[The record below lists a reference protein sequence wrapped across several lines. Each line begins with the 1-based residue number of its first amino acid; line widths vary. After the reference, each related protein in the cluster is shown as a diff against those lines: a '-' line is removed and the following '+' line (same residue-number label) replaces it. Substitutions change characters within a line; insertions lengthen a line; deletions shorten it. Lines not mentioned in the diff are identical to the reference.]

1 MWDQFFIFCFV
12 SFILCFAFF
21 SYNKKIKKSLHVI
34 SSCVGSGKKW
44 ILAQTNFLAGTKVA
58 ESEEKKYIP
67 QRGNPTELLHQEPS
81 LEKTSAHGK
90 IEKKRRPMGP
100 PSLRL
105 KE

>member
-12 SFILCFAFF
+12 SVVLGFTCF
-21 SYNKKIKKSLHVI
+21 SYDKKIKKSLHVI
-34 SSCVGSGKKW
+34 SSCAGSGKKW
-44 ILAQTNFLAGTKVA
+44 LFAQVA
-58 ESEEKKYIP
+58 ETEEKRYIP
-67 QRGNPTELLHQEPS
+67 RRENSTEL
-81 LEKTSAHGK
+81 LEKTSPHVK

>member
-1 MWDQFFIFCFV
+1 M
-12 SFILCFAFF
+12 
-21 SYNKKIKKSLHVI
+21 I

-44 ILAQTNFLAGTKVA
+44 LLAQINFLAGTEVA
-58 ESEEKKYIP
+58 ETEVAETEEKKYIP
-67 QRGNPTELLHQEPS
+67 QRVDPTELLHLEPS